1 MNNLST
7 ETWRFEVGLACWDFR
22 VRIAQAVSI
31 NTQILI
37 TRNLAKL
44 MDIVS
49 PFAVVSA
56 LSVTTA
62 SQGENA
68 LEIGKEDVANVQ
80 ERLAACDDIE
90 EIEVSLD
97 LKCTGLD
104 GVEVLVRESASVWLQ
119 LEPDATE
126 RPLRLL
132 FALDVDLYF
141 PLTRGEITDNQAL
154 ARLNYHKLNDF
165 IDDVQQ
171 KMLSDLVNVDA
182 PDYKGLIDES
192 GFVLGALT

>member
-80 ERLAACDDIE
+80 E
-90 EIEVSLD
+90 
-97 LKCTGLD
+97 
-104 GVEVLVRESASVWLQ
+104 Q
-119 LEPDATE
+119 LGC
-126 RPLRLL
+126 
-132 FALDVDLYF
+132 V
-141 PLTRGEITDNQAL
+141 
-154 ARLNYHKLNDF
+154 
-165 IDDVQQ
+165 
-171 KMLSDLVNVDA
+171 
-182 PDYKGLIDES
+182 
-192 GFVLGALT
+192 